1 MSLTKVSYSMITGA
15 PANVK
20 DFGAVGDGTT
30 NDRTAIQAAIN
41 SGAKQIY
48 FPEGDYYLGATST
61 AINFL
66 DFSNAGTD
74 VSIVTDGFVRFV
86 VETTAQVQSNIIYLK
101 NNSHFT
107 CGPIRFKDNGY
118 NPLVDWQG
126 AWGIC
131 LDNATGGNWGNVVI
145 DAVYGESMVGV
156 VKIIC
161 QTIESANRIR
171 GVKIGQIFA
180 DNCYYGFNAQNSGD
194 AVVIDNL
201 ISYRN
206 YRSFFVYGVT
216 DHQVNIYSRDLRLT
230 SGDVNISRGVGG
242 LNTSNISVNYTNKD
256 NTTLNVCNVN
266 INHIDL
272 LGGTISGIDV
282 VLDVQST
289 VAYAPLKFVNYT
301 GAGGSETTAPSSN
314 YVQDIRITGSCDAN
328 ATLVDVVASY
338 AARRRLTY
346 IQGFNFLLNTT
357 VYDAFQLNQQN
368 TAGTPTWVG
377 STTNPAI
384 GNGTLTYA
392 IYQTNGMAF
401 LTMKMTAGSTTTFGT
416 GNWTFSNFGVNATYT
431 VLGTWLAKVGAN
443 YYSGASRILAGTA
456 EVKGYGYNN
465 ANEFNPTFP
474 GAWAAGDELTI
485 TIAYPIS

>member
-1 MSLTKVSYSMITGA
+1 MSLTKVSFSLIAGA

-48 FPEGDYYLGATST
+48 FPEGDYYLGTTAT

-66 DFSNAGTD
+66 DFSSLGSDAA
-74 VSIVTDGFVRFV
+74 IVTNGFVRLV
-86 VETTAQVQSNIIYLK
+86 VQTTAQVEPNIIYLK

-131 LDNATGGNWGNVVI
+131 LDNATGGNWGNVI
-145 DAVYGESMVGV
+145 LDAAYGEDMVGV

-194 AVVIDNL
+194 SVVIDNL
-201 ISYRN
+201 VSFRN
-206 YRSFFVYGVT
+206 YRSYFVYGVT
-216 DHQVNIYSRDLRLT
+216 DHQVNVFSRNVRLT
-230 SGDVNISRGVGG
+230 SGDVNISRSVGG

-256 NTTLNVCNVN
+256 NTTANVCNVN

-272 LGGTISGIDV
+272 LGGTISGVDL
-282 VLDVQST
+282 VLDIQSNL
-289 VAYAPLKFVNYT
+289 AYAPLKFVNYT
-301 GAGGSETTAPSSN
+301 GAGGTETTAPSLN
-314 YVQDIRITGSCDAN
+314 NVQDIRIAGSCDAN
-328 ATLVDVVASY
+328 SSLVDVVASY
-338 AARRRLTY
+338 VAKRRLTY

-357 VYDAFQLNQQN
+357 VYAAFQLDQLTRNGTVTW
-368 TAGTPTWVG
+368 TAT
-377 STTNPAI
+377 TTNPTV
-384 GNGTLTYA
+384 GNGSLYYDFD
-392 IYQTNGMAF
+392 IVGGMCF
-401 LTMKMTAGSTTTFGT
+401 YSVNLVIGSTTTLGT
-416 GNWTFSNFGVNATYT
+416 GEWSFSIPFEAKANA
-431 VLGTWLAKVGAN
+431 VGSV
-443 YYSGASRILAGTA
+443 YVSDSGALYSTA
-456 EVKGYGYNN
+456 VCKVDATTSVVKCY
-465 ANEFNPTFP
+465 ANGSATAFSPTSP
-474 GAWAAGDELTI
+474 LSWTTGDAMRLS
-485 TIAYPIS
+485 IAYPIS

>member
-1 MSLTKVSYSMITGA
+1 MSLTKVSFSMITGA

-48 FPEGDYYLGATST
+48 FPAGDYYLGTTAT

-66 DFSNAGTD
+66 DFSSLGSDAA
-74 VSIVTDGFVRFV
+74 IVTNGFVRLI
-86 VETTAQVQSNIIYLK
+86 VETTAQVQPNIIYLK
-101 NNSHFT
+101 NNNHFT

-156 VKIIC
+156 VKIVC

-171 GVKIGQIFA
+171 GVKIGQLFS

-194 AVVIDNL
+194 SVVIDNL
-201 ISYRN
+201 VSYRN

-216 DHQVNIYSRDLRLT
+216 DHQVNIYSRNLRLT
-230 SGDVNISRGVGG
+230 SGDVNISRNVGG
-242 LNTSNISVNYTNKD
+242 LNTTNISVNYTNKD
-256 NTTLNVCNVN
+256 NTTPNVCNVN

-272 LGGTISGIDV
+272 LGGTISGVDL
-282 VLDVQST
+282 VLDIQST
-289 VAYAPLKFVNYT
+289 QSYAPLKFVNYT

-328 ATLVDVVASY
+328 ASLVDVVASY
-338 AARRRLTY
+338 AARRRLSY
-346 IQGFNFLLNTT
+346 VQGYYFLLNAT
-357 VYDAFQLNQQN
+357 VYAAFQLNQQN
-368 TAGTPTWVG
+368 TSGTPTWVG
-377 STTNPAI
+377 SSSNPAI

-392 IYQTNGMAF
+392 IYQAEGMAF

-416 GNWTFSNFGVNATYT
+416 GNWTFLGFGVNATYT
-431 VLGTWLAKVGAN
+431 VLGTWLAKIGGT
-443 YYSGASRILAGTA
+443 YFSGASRILAGTA
-456 EVKGYGYNN
+456 EVKGYGYNS

-474 GAWAAGDELTI
+474 GSWASGDELTI